1 MILLKILLTSIFWNL
16 IPRASE
22 VVLVVENPRASAGDK
37 RDVGS
42 IPGGED
48 PLKEEMATH
57 SSILAWR
64 MTWTEEPGRLQSMGL
79 QRVGHY

>member
-1 MILLKILLTSIFWNL
+1 MILFKILLTCVFWNL

-22 VVLVVENPRASAGDK
+22 VVLVVKNPLAITGDK
-37 RDVGS
+37 REVGS

-64 MTWTEEPGRLQSMGL
+64 SPWTEEPGRLQSMGL
-79 QRVGHY
+79 QRVGHE